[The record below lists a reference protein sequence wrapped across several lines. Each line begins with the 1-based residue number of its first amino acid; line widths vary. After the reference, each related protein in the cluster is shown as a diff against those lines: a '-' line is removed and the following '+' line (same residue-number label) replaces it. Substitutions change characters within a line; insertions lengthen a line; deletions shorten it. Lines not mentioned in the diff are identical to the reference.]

1 MNRGRFEPAL
11 FQLAAGAAL
20 AIGVVGIVHTGRDL
34 WLGLALIAMAGL
46 FGTRAWA
53 LDESRRAREMER
65 LHAELGALAHEQS
78 TIPQAPEHGLLARL
92 RTLLG

>member
-1 MNRGRFEPAL
+1 MSSESAEPAL

-20 AIGVVGIVHTGRDL
+20 AIGVVGVVHTGRDL

-46 FGTRAWA
+46 FGARAWA

-65 LHAELGALAHEQS
+65 LHNELGALAHERAR
-78 TIPQAPEHGLLARL
+78 PQQPESRARAWL
-92 RTLLG
+92 RRLLG